1 MEEIWKPIKNFEN
14 RYRVSNLG
22 RIYSITR
29 KTIMKLSMLN
39 GYLRVILYDGNKTN
53 GYYVHRI
60 VAEAFIPNPQNKPL
74 INHIDENRA
83 NNVVSNL
90 EWATSSE
97 NVNHGSRN
105 DKVSKKFSETGI
117 SRPVIC
123 VETRIVYSSGKQAK
137 RETGIDDGSIN
148 HACTGR
154 CKTAGGFHW
163 NFYDP

>member
-1 MEEIWKPIKNFEN
+1 MEEIWKPVKNFED
-14 RYRVSNLG
+14 RYCVSNIG
-22 RIYSITR
+22 RVYSIKR
-29 KTIMKLSMLN
+29 ETIMKLSMLN
-39 GYLRVILYDGNKTN
+39 GYWRVVLYDGNKTK

-60 VAEAFIPNPQNKPL
+60 VAETFIPNPQNKPL

-83 NNVVSNL
+83 NNIVSNL
-90 EWATSSE
+90 EWATFSE

-105 DKVSKKFSETGI
+105 SRVSNVLLQRGI

-123 VETRIVYSSGKQAK
+123 VETGVVYTSGKQAK

-148 HACTGR
+148 HACSGR

-163 NFYDP
+163 QFCE